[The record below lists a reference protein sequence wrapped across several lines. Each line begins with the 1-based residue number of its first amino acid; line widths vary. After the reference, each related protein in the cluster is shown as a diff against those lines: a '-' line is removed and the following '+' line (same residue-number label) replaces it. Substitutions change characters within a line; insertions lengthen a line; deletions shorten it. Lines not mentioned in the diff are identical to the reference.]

1 MILAPLVLCSEKFKE
16 NIDISAILEEYG
28 EDLINRDV
36 VDQELLPWQRS
47 WLAVASKDR
56 PDTLPKAITKCD
68 EERFPNL
75 FVLLKIACT
84 FPITSAE
91 CECSFSAMRRLRTW
105 LRATMKMERLGLVA
119 IMNIHR
125 QEDVDYKHVSK
136 LFFQLHP
143 RKINLTNL
151 LFDWIFWNLKKWTF
165 WFIAILKIHHYNFI
179 KLCKL
184 FFVFICFVCFK
195 YNHSVINTFVSEMLL
210 WE

>member
-1 MILAPLVLCSEKFKE
+1 MTHRFNKFICKAAKLLILAPSVSCSEKFKG
-16 NIDISAILEEYG
+16 NVYISPILEEYE

-36 VDQELLPWQRS
+36 ADQELLLWQRK

-56 PDTLPKAITKCD
+56 PDTLAKAITKYD

-91 CECSFSAMRRLRTW
+91 CERSFSAMHRLRTW
-105 LRATMKMERLGLVA
+105 LGAGMKTERLGSVA

-125 QEDVDYKHVSK
+125 QEEVDYNHVSA

-143 RKINLTNL
+143 RKIYLTL
-151 LFDWIFWNLKKWTF
+151 SRRGP
-165 WFIAILKIHHYNFI
+165 ILYRNQSIDLVCKSVDSF
-179 KLCKL
+179 LCDVGL
-184 FFVFICFVCFK
+184 RRERV
-195 YNHSVINTFVSEMLL
+195 N
-210 WE
+210 